1 MTTSFAT
8 APPEEAALFNPAFL
22 GLLLAVAAEDYEA
35 TVDVPMPFTLA
46 FLIPPMALHADTR
59 AALPGNVRKRLSAWL
74 LDEPVIQAGF
84 AERAQAMAPLV
95 REGLRYALRA
105 GVIEIAGGAICSRI
119 RAQAGNELETEDA
132 RACAKA
138 AAFVGRWFAR
148 TGDPAT
154 IFALWGVRP

>member
-1 MTTSFAT
+1 MATSFAT

-35 TVDVPMPFTLA
+35 TANAPMPLALA

-74 LDEPVIQAGF
+74 LGEPVIQAGF
-84 AERAQAMAPLV
+84 AERAQAMVPLV

-105 GVIEIAGGAICSRI
+105 GVIEIAGGAISSRI
-119 RAQAGNELETEDA
+119 KVQAGNDLGTDDA

-148 TGDPAT
+148 TGDSAT
-154 IFALWGVRP
+154 IFTLWGVRP